1 MSSLGSYRVLSS
13 EAATASHGRGKTQ
26 YEVK

>member
-13 EAATASHGRGKTQ
+13 GAATASRGREKTQ
-26 YEVK
+26 HEVK